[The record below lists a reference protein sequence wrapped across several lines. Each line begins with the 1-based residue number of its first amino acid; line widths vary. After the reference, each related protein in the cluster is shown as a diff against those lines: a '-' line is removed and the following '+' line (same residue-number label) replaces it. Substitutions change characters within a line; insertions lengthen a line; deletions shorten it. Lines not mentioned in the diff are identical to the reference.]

1 MDSSEDEIDIM
12 KEDWMTMDM
21 ERYERQQQRKRD
33 KRAALLPKHWCDIY
47 NITTDSGSHMEQD
60 EYPVPAS
67 VRLCLRCRGTGHVY
81 KDCHNQRVH
90 EPPEFMAKSKDL
102 AAFTATNPKV
112 LCDRCKTYGP
122 LYLFRFPDARIVLG
136 PGASI
141 ILRSDCPLCIFIFS
155 IAPDPYDHNFLLE
168 AITVANAVRLNPSK
182 THDAHYSRG
191 LRILRKEPGSKYAN
205 QDEYAMDYEAICVV
219 DRVRAMG
226 GRVVDT
232 SGLGAALLRRWVE
245 RCATNHTVLVR
256 VNGLRDSA
264 LYVSSTLPKGGSLTI
279 QKLWSQ

>member
-1 MDSSEDEIDIM
+1 
-12 KEDWMTMDM
+12 
-21 ERYERQQQRKRD
+21 
-33 KRAALLPKHWCDIY
+33 
-47 NITTDSGSHMEQD
+47 
-60 EYPVPAS
+60 
-67 VRLCLRCRGTGHVY
+67 
-81 KDCHNQRVH
+81 
-90 EPPEFMAKSKDL
+90 MAKSKDL

-245 RCATNHTVLVR
+245 RCATNHTVTCKSEWSERLRSIRLIDVTERR
-256 VNGLRDSA
+256 VVNYPETVEPVDYVILSYVWGKIKPQRFRLNVKFDKIPQTVEDA
-264 LYVSSTLPKGGSLTI
+264 LILTK
-279 QKLWSQ
+279 QLGKRYLWADLLCIDQFDLKHKAS